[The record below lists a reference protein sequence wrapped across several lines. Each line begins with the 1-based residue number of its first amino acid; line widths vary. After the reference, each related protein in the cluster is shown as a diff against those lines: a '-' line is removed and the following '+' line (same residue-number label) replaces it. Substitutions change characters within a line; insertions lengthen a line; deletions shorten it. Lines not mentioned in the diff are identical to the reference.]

1 MVELEY
7 RKRLRESSRRS
18 ASNVGVPLRRG
29 GGGGV
34 TPWGVLEEVSNI
46 DVGTLFDLV
55 PRWILLLHQ

>member
-7 RKRLRESSRRS
+7 RKRVRESSRRS

-29 GGGGV
+29 GGGV
-34 TPWGVLEEVSNI
+34 TPWGVPEEVSNI